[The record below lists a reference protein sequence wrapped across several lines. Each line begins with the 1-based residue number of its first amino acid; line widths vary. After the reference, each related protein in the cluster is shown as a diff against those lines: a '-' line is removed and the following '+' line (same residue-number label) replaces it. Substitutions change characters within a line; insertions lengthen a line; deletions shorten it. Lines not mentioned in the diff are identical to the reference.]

1 MTFGQKIRMAMGY
14 REIRQAD
21 VAHNLGIA
29 TQLFNQKLRTEKY
42 SLEELEKIAAAMD
55 AELIFG
61 FRMKDGTII

>member
-1 MTFGQKIRMAMGY
+1 MTFGQKIKMAMGY
-14 REIRQAD
+14 ADIKQSD
-21 VAHNLGIA
+21 VARKLE
-29 TQLFNQKLRTEKY
+29 TSPQLLNQKLRTEKY